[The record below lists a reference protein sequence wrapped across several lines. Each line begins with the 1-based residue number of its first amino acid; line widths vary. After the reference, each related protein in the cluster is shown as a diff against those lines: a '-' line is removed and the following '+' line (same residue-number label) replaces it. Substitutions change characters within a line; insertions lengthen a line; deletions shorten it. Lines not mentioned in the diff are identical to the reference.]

1 MTASPRP
8 RLDRPRPTPAGR
20 PLQPDLHPP
29 KVEYFDL
36 AARVNVDPKGIPRQ
50 VDHYEL
56 ITPELLYMRRGM
68 DHPRFGYLQT
78 YLLADVGLRAN
89 IYHHRPE
96 VAAQEAT
103 AHVRY
108 LDIVAIHREDPQHWE
123 VRDLYLDLVARP
135 KTAAVLPTVAG
146 LAQTP
151 PATPAHVEVE
161 DIDELLAATA
171 ADLITLEQAD
181 WALRTAMWAYSGIS
195 QCQDDIDSWLRQ
207 LGYPI
212 NWVGQVPLTDAH
224 GG

>member
-29 KVEYFDL
+29 KVENFDL
-36 AARVNVDPKGIPRQ
+36 AARVNVDPKGIRDRL
-50 VDHYEL
+50 DHYEL

-68 DHPRFGYLQT
+68 DIPVSAICKPICLPTSASAPISTTIAPRSPRRGYRTCSLPGHCC
-78 YLLADVGLRAN
+78 DPPR
-89 IYHHRPE
+89 RP
-96 VAAQEAT
+96 AALGGA
-103 AHVRY
+103 RF
-108 LDIVAIHREDPQHWE
+108 
-123 VRDLYLDLVARP
+123 YLDLVARP

-171 ADLITLEQAD
+171 ADLIL
-181 WALRTAMWAYSGIS
+181 
-195 QCQDDIDSWLRQ
+195 
-207 LGYPI
+207 P
-212 NWVGQVPLTDAH
+212 
-224 GG
+224 